1 MLTFV
6 QKGIKMKGKKRDSW
20 KSAMAGA
27 LALLM
32 ISGNLPLRVYASDT
46 VEKADTG
53 SADASVSDFTIEN
66 GVLTAYKGE
75 SKNVVIPDGVKVIGD
90 GSPVFGN
97 TVESV
102 TIPTSATEIAEMA
115 FYGCSALKSVTFAEE
130 SQLKKIGE
138 SAFYTATS
146 LERLTIP
153 EGVTEIGTNAFYAT
167 HALREINLPASLT
180 TVCGGDWF
188 GKLFTF
194 GTTAGAPQ
202 SLSAVNFADGNSVYS
217 SHDGVVYSA
226 DGKTL
231 IYCPAK
237 KTSIDWLAGVETIK
251 TDSFF
256 RSTIADLQIPEGVT
270 TIEENAFKFCAAT
283 SAIFPST
290 LKSIGRMAFYS
301 SKLNSIIFSEGLE
314 TIAASAFDEV
324 YFSKDGSITLPASLI
339 SVGSSAFGCVTD
351 SGKKVAVTV
360 LGSGTE
366 LGSYFIPNSGNITLI
381 GYPGSTAEAY
391 ANALGDNKNLTFKLI
406 GGSEEK
412 EIESVT
418 LPASL
423 EIKVGETSTLTA
435 VILPEDASDKTLT
448 WSSSDENVATVDEN
462 GKVTAVKA
470 GNAVITATASNN
482 VSASCELTVAEI
494 SDFTITD
501 GVLTGYTGAAKNVII
516 PDGVKVIGEGSS
528 VFGSEIESV
537 TIPASVTE
545 IAEYAFYGC
554 SGLKSVTFAEGS
566 ELKKI
571 GGSAFYAANSLETL
585 TIPDGVTEIGSYA
598 FCAMSRLRTISLPA
612 SLKNVC
618 GGEWFGNLFSRGTS
632 NNAPENLMN
641 INFADGGDT
650 FSSYD
655 GAVYSADGKT
665 LIYSPAAKKS
675 LEFAKGVETIGQ
687 YALWRANLT
696 SMTLPDTV
704 KTIESGAFNRSQ
716 MTKVEIPG
724 SVETIGSS
732 AFFFANVSN
741 LVLNEGLIRIE
752 DAAFSQ
758 SHVAQVTI
766 PASVTYIGETAF
778 DFEYG
783 SDYFIRFL
791 GKDTVL
797 ADEFIPYYYAIKVY
811 APSGS
816 TAEKYVADKKTAKGD
831 SCKLSFHAE
840 GFVEA
845 TAVKLDKTTAELRRR
860 QTLQLTATLEPEN
873 AQGTISWSSSDTSVA
888 TVDKNGL
895 VTAVQSGKATIT
907 ASVGTL
913 TATCEIDVVIAAG
926 ESDFLVDESGVVTGF
941 IGVDASELVIPS
953 EIDGK
958 TVTGIA
964 ASVFKDNRDIT
975 KVTLPESVKAIGE
988 DAFAGCSSLTEINL
1002 ENVTSI
1008 GKNAFGQCRALTS
1021 VRLGEGLTVIPE
1033 SAFTSCATLSSVTLP
1048 STIKEIGKNAF
1059 TLCAFKSIE
1068 LPEGLTAIRC
1078 GAFRGT
1084 PLAELHLP
1092 ASLEKF
1098 GDEYMGD
1105 VFEIAGSQAA
1115 DKSLENITI
1124 DEKNLYWTSVDGM
1137 LYSKDLSEIVF
1148 CPRGRKTAKVLDSV
1162 TTIGRYAFFMC
1173 FNLTKVELPAGLK
1186 TVSEQAFHY
1195 CEALVDCV
1203 LPAGLERVENSGFF
1217 GCEEWTGVD
1226 DIPSSVTFIGE
1237 YAFAECKGTKLVIPE
1252 GNTSIGK
1259 FAFYGYEETLREIV
1273 LPSTLRTLGDSVFS
1287 YAKNVKEIVIPEG
1300 VTSIG
1305 DQCFGISNSLESLIL
1320 PSTLKSIGE
1329 EAFKLGQGTENKLS
1343 EVYIP
1348 SSVTSIA
1355 SNAFSG
1361 RDGIK
1366 IIADNAFTAAAKFAS
1381 DNGYKLELRDSD
1393 ADFEIVDGVL
1403 KGYHG
1408 TSTDIVI
1415 PSTVT
1420 EIGEGVFVTEE
1431 GEEGVEIS
1439 KVTIPSSVVRIGKDA
1454 FNGCELTSVVFE
1466 GENLAEI
1473 GESAFAYCTKLPEI
1487 TLPEGLKV
1495 IGKAAFQGTSAIKSI
1510 NIPASVESI
1519 GESAFNTCSELTE
1532 VNFADDNKSKLK
1544 TIGKKAFYQCVR
1556 LGTLDI
1562 PEGVT
1567 TIGDQAFRTSA
1578 GLKHVY
1584 LPSTLTNFGTSA
1596 PAVFSDVNNANLSGT
1611 DELLS
1616 ITVEDGNPVYSSK
1629 DGLLYTADGETLL
1642 FCPSGI
1648 TGTVTVA
1655 DGTKT
1660 IGSSAFQRSKADHV
1674 VLHETLQ
1681 TIGSSAFKSSGFASV
1696 EIPDSVT
1703 SIGYYAFFNCNKL
1716 KSVGFGQN
1724 LRTIEDGAFSLTP
1737 LENAS
1742 LPASLESIGD
1752 DAFDS
1757 LKNYVRIENPGTVL
1771 GNGFISSHSNITVY
1785 GHSGSTAEKYVNDAK
1800 TRLGDS
1806 CGLTFKSID
1815 AFVKVTKITLDKTEL
1830 ALKQREIYNLNVTIE
1845 PDNATHKDLVYKSLD
1860 TKLAT
1865 VDENGKITALR
1876 PGTVTIRVL
1885 STDGVYA
1892 DCVLTVEADESLS
1905 DFLIDER
1912 GYITGYVGELTDLV
1926 IPASVENRAVVG
1938 IAAGA
1943 FADNRNITSLVLPDT
1958 LKEIESRA
1966 FSHCVNLGSV
1976 TFGSGLEVIGERA
1989 FEYCTHLPEVNLPE
2003 GLVTMG
2009 DYAFDSC
2016 ERLERITIPST
2027 LTEIPDGAFHL
2038 CWRLIDVVIP
2048 EGVETVGSEAFYECE
2063 GMRSLTLPNSLR
2075 TIKSEAFA
2083 ACVRLTS
2090 VVVPEGVRVIEN
2102 QAFMSCTGMTGI
2114 HLPATLEKLGGEY
2127 PGDAFERSDVL
2138 GCNHL
2143 TSVNVTAG
2151 GKYFSSKDGLLYN
2164 ADGSELIFCPR
2175 GLTDVTIPEGV
2186 ERIGDHAFF
2195 YCRILERV
2203 SLPSTLTELGANSF
2217 GVCEKLTSIVIPD
2230 GVTSIGNSA
2239 FASSASLNEVTLPSS
2254 LVTIGDTAFLGTA
2267 LRSVVIPGKV
2277 ETIGREAFAYNDHL
2291 TEATILKNVKNLG
2304 EGIFRNSPNV
2314 TVFTDSKDAPVYQYA
2329 TSRDI
2334 PVRLIESDKPDEPG
2348 IILPVLDAFDVE
2360 TVVSDGGKVVS
2371 SRERAYSGTRITLTV
2386 TPDDGYTLV
2395 KLTVTGDYGEIA
2407 VISDGDNWHFTMP
2420 ASDVKVSAEFAAPHQ
2435 AFVDVPE
2442 DAYYADAVDWAV
2454 RNGITNGVADGI
2466 FAPDASCTRAQ
2477 AVTFLWRAAG
2487 APVAD
2492 ADCGFADVDSSDYYY
2507 DAVVW
2512 AVTNGITNGVGDGLF
2527 APDEVCTRAQ
2537 IVTFLYRM
2545 AGSPKTDG
2553 TVFGDV
2559 AADSYYASAVS
2570 WAVSGGVTNGV
2581 GNDSFAPD
2589 NICTRAQI
2597 VTLLYRY
2604 AGI

>member
-1 MLTFV
+1 M
-6 QKGIKMKGKKRDSW
+6 QKKKKDAW
-20 KSAMAGA
+20 KSATAGA

-66 GVLTAYKGE
+66 GVLTAYMGE

-90 GSPVFGN
+90 GAPVFGS

-102 TIPTSATEIAEMA
+102 TIPASVTEIAEMA
-115 FYGCSALKSVTFAEE
+115 FHGCSALKSATFAEG

-146 LERLTIP
+146 LETLTIP

-256 RSTIADLQIPEGVT
+256 RSTVTDLQIPEGVT
-270 TIEENAFKFCAAT
+270 AIGENAFKFCTAT
-283 SAIFPST
+283 SVTFPST
-290 LKSIGRMAFYS
+290 LKSIGKMAFYS

-314 TIAASAFDEV
+314 TIAASAFDEI
-324 YFSKDGSITLPASLI
+324 YFSKDGSITLPASLV
-339 SVGSSAFGCVTD
+339 SVGSSVFGCVTD
-351 SGKKVAVTV
+351 NGKKVTVTV
-360 LGSGTE
+360 LGSDTQ
-366 LGSYFIPNSGNITLI
+366 LGSYFIPNSGNITLV
-381 GYPGSTAEAY
+381 GHPGSTAEAY
-391 ANALGDNKNLTFKLI
+391 ANALGDKKKLTFTLI

-412 EIESVT
+412 EVGSVT
-418 LPASL
+418 LPATL
-423 EIKVGETSTLTA
+423 ELRVGEASALTA
-435 VILPEDASDKTLT
+435 VILPADASDKTLT

-462 GKVTAVKA
+462 GNVTAVKA

-482 VSASCELTVAEI
+482 VSGSCKLTVAEI

-501 GVLTGYTGAAKNVII
+501 GVLTGYTGSAKNVVI
-516 PDGVKVIGEGSS
+516 PDGVKVIGDGSS

-545 IAEYAFYGC
+545 IAENAFYGC

-566 ELKKI
+566 GLTKI
-571 GGSAFYAANSLETL
+571 GESAFYAANSLETL

-598 FCAMSRLRTISLPA
+598 FCAMSRLRAINLPA
-612 SLKNVC
+612 SLTTVC

-675 LEFAKGVETIGQ
+675 LEFAEGVETIGQ

-696 SMTLPDTV
+696 SMKLPDTV

-766 PASVTYIGETAF
+766 PASVTYIGKNAF

-783 SDYFIRFL
+783 SDYFVRFL
-791 GKDTVL
+791 GKGTVL
-797 ADEFIPYYYAIKVY
+797 ADDFIPYYYAIKVY
-811 APSGS
+811 ASSGS

-860 QTLQLTATLEPEN
+860 QTLQLTASLEPEN
-873 AQGTISWSSSDTSVA
+873 AQGTISWSSSDASVA

-895 VTAVQSGKATIT
+895 VTALQSGKATIT

-926 ESDFLVDESGVVTGF
+926 ESDFLVNESGVVTGF

-958 TVTGIA
+958 TVTGIV
-964 ASVFKDNRDIT
+964 ASVFKNNRDIT
-975 KVTLPESVKAIGE
+975 KVTLPESVKSIGE
-988 DAFAGCSSLTEINL
+988 GAFAGCSSLVEINL

-1008 GKNAFGQCRALTS
+1008 GKNAFDQCRALKS
-1021 VRLGEGLTVIPE
+1021 VTLGEGLTVVPE
-1033 SAFTSCATLSSVTLP
+1033 SAFTSCAALTSVTLP
-1048 STIKEIGKNAF
+1048 STLKEIGKNAF
-1059 TLCAFKSIE
+1059 ALCAFTSIE
-1068 LPEGLTAIRC
+1068 LPEGLTTIRY

-1084 PLAELHLP
+1084 PLASLHLP
-1092 ASLEKF
+1092 ASLEKL
-1098 GDEYMGD
+1098 GDSYIGD
-1105 VFEIAGSQAA
+1105 GFEIPGSQAA

-1124 DEKNLYWTSVDGM
+1124 DEKNPCWTSVDGM

-1173 FNLTKVELPAGLK
+1173 FDLTKVELPAGLK

-1226 DIPSSVTFIGE
+1226 NIPSSVTFIGD

-1259 FAFYGYEETLREIV
+1259 FAFYGYEETLNEIL
-1273 LPSTLRTLGDSVFS
+1273 LPTTLRTLGDSAFAW
-1287 YAKNVKEIVIPEG
+1287 AKNVKKIVIPEG

-1305 DQCFGISNSLESLIL
+1305 EECFGITNSLERLTL
-1320 PSTLKSIGE
+1320 PSTLKSIGND
-1329 EAFKLGQGTENKLS
+1329 AFKLGQGIENKLS

-1348 SSVTSIA
+1348 ASVTSIA
-1355 SNAFSG
+1355 PNAFSG

-1366 IIADNAFTAAAKFAS
+1366 IIADNAFTAAAKFAN
-1381 DNGYKLELRDSD
+1381 DNGYELELRDSD

-1408 TSTDIVI
+1408 TNTDIVI

-1431 GEEGVEIS
+1431 GEEGVEIT

-1519 GESAFNTCSELTE
+1519 GESAFSTCSELTE
-1532 VNFADDNKSKLK
+1532 VNFADDNESQLK

-1567 TIGDQAFRTSA
+1567 TIGDQAFRASG
-1578 GLKHVY
+1578 GLKRVY
-1584 LPSTLTNFGTSA
+1584 LPSTLTEFGSSA
-1596 PAVFSDVNNANLSGT
+1596 PAVFSDVNSANLSGT

-1629 DGLLYTADGETLL
+1629 NGLLYTADGETLL

-1655 DGTKT
+1655 DGTKS

-1674 VLHETLQ
+1674 VLPDTLL
-1681 TIGSSAFKSSGFASV
+1681 TIGSGAFKSSGFTSV

-1703 SIGYYAFFNCNKL
+1703 SIGYYAFFNCKKL
-1716 KSVGFGQN
+1716 KSVEFGQS
-1724 LRTIEDGAFSLTP
+1724 LRTIEEGAFSQSP

-1742 LPASLESIGD
+1742 LPASLESVGD

-1757 LKNYVRIENPGTVL
+1757 LKNYIRIENPGTVL
-1771 GNGFISSHSNITVY
+1771 GNGFISSHSKITVY

-1815 AFVKVTKITLDKTEL
+1815 AFVKVTKITPDKTEL

-1845 PDNATHKDLVYKSLD
+1845 PENATHKDLVYKSLD

-1885 STDGVYA
+1885 STDGVFA
-1892 DCVLTVEADESLS
+1892 DCVLTVDADESLS
-1905 DFLIDER
+1905 DFTIDER
-1912 GYITGYVGELTDLV
+1912 GYITGYDGELTDLV
-1926 IPASVENRAVVG
+1926 IPTSVENRAVVG
-1938 IAAGA
+1938 IASGA
-1943 FADNRNITSLVLPDT
+1943 FANNRNITSVDLPDT
-1958 LKEIESRA
+1958 VKEIESYA
-1966 FSHCVNLGSV
+1966 FSHCVNLDSV
-1976 TFGSGLEVIGERA
+1976 SFGSGLENIGERA

-2003 GLVTMG
+2003 GLKTMG
-2009 DYAFDSC
+2009 GYAFDSC

-2027 LTEIPDGAFHL
+2027 LTEIPTGAFHL

-2063 GMRSLTLPNSLR
+2063 GMKSLTLPNSLR
-2075 TIKSEAFA
+2075 TIRSEAFA

-2102 QAFMSCTGMTGI
+2102 QAFMSCTGMTDI

-2151 GKYFSSKDGLLYN
+2151 GKYFSSNNGLLYN

-2186 ERIGDHAFF
+2186 EKIGDHAFF
-2195 YCRILERV
+2195 YCRILEKV
-2203 SLPSTLTELGANSF
+2203 NLPSSLTEIGANGF
-2217 GVCEKLTSIVIPD
+2217 GICEKLTSIVIPD
-2230 GVTSIGNSA
+2230 GVTSIGDSA

-2254 LVTIGDTAFLGTA
+2254 LVTIGDTAFLGTS
-2267 LRSVVIPGKV
+2267 LKSVVIPGKV
-2277 ETIGREAFAYNDHL
+2277 VSIGREAFAYNDHL
-2291 TEATILKNVKNLG
+2291 AEATILKNVKNFG
-2304 EGIFRNSPNV
+2304 EVIFRNSPNV
-2314 TVFTDSKDAPVYQYA
+2314 TVITDSKDAPVYQYA

-2407 VISDGDNWHFTMP
+2407 VISDGDNWYFTMP

-2454 RNGITNGVADGI
+2454 RNGVTNGVADDV
-2466 FAPDASCTRAQ
+2466 FAPDSSCTRAQ
-2477 AVTFLWRAAG
+2477 AVTFLWRAVG
-2487 APVAD
+2487 APVTGGN
-2492 ADCGFADVDSSDYYY
+2492 CVFTDVDSSDYFY

-2512 AVTNGITNGVGDGLF
+2512 AVENGITNGIGNSLF

-2545 AGSPKTDG
+2545 AGSPETEG

-2559 AADSYYASAVS
+2559 ATDSYYASAVS

-2581 GNDSFAPD
+2581 GNGLFAPD

-2597 VTLLYRY
+2597 VTFLYRY

>member
-6 QKGIKMKGKKRDSW
+6 QKGIKMKRKKRDSW

-115 FYGCSALKSVTFAEE
+115 FYGCSALKSVTFAEG

-146 LERLTIP
+146 LETLTIP

-202 SLSAVNFADGNSVYS
+202 SLSAVNFADGNAVYS

-283 SAIFPST
+283 SVIFPAT

-366 LGSYFIPNSGNITLI
+366 LGSYFIPNSGNITLV

-418 LPASL
+418 LPTTL
-423 EIKVGETSTLTA
+423 ELRVGETSTLTA
-435 VILPEDASDKTLT
+435 SVLPKDASDKTLT

-501 GVLTGYTGAAKNVII
+501 GVLTGYTGSAKNVVI

-528 VFGSEIESV
+528 VFGNNIESV

-545 IAEYAFYGC
+545 IADYAFNGC
-554 SGLKSVTFAEGS
+554 AGLKSVTFADGS
-566 ELKKI
+566 QLNRI
-571 GGSAFYAANSLETL
+571 GGSAFYAANSLESL
-585 TIPDGVTEIGSYA
+585 TIPESVTEIGIYA

-618 GGEWFGNLFSRGTS
+618 GGEWFGNLFARGTYG
-632 NNAPENLMN
+632 APESLINVN
-641 INFADGGDT
+641 IMGEGRYA
-650 FSSYD
+650 SYD
-655 GAVYSADGKT
+655 GAVYSSDNKT
-665 LIYSPAAKKS
+665 LIYCPAAKKS
-675 LEFAKGVETIGQ
+675 LNFADGVETIGE
-687 YALWRANLT
+687 YAFCNSRLT
-696 SMTLPDTV
+696 SVTIPGTV
-704 KTIESGAFNRSQ
+704 KSIAANAFNRSK
-716 MTKVEIPG
+716 MTTVEIPG

-741 LVLNEGLIRIE
+741 LILNEGLLRIE

-758 SHVAQVTI
+758 SRVAQVTI

-895 VTAVQSGKATIT
+895 VTALQSGKATIT

-913 TATCEIDVVIAAG
+913 TATCEIDVVIAEG

-988 DAFAGCSSLTEINL
+988 GAFAGCSSLTEINL

-1124 DEKNLYWTSVDGM
+1124 DEKNPYWTSVDGM

-1173 FNLTKVELPAGLK
+1173 FDLTKVELPAGLK
-1186 TVSEQAFHY
+1186 VVSEQAFHY

-1226 DIPSSVTFIGE
+1226 DIPSSVTFIGD

-1259 FAFYGYEETLREIV
+1259 FAFYGYEETLNEIL
-1273 LPSTLRTLGDSVFS
+1273 LPTTLRTLGDSAFAW
-1287 YAKNVKEIVIPEG
+1287 AKNVKEIVIPEG
-1300 VTSIG
+1300 VTYIG
-1305 DQCFGISNSLESLIL
+1305 EECFGITNSLEKLTL
-1320 PSTLKSIGE
+1320 PSTLKSIGKD
-1329 EAFKLGQGTENKLS
+1329 AFKLGHGTENKLS

-1348 SSVTSIA
+1348 ASVTSIA

-1366 IIADNAFTAAAKFAS
+1366 IIADNAFTAAAKFANE
-1381 DNGYKLELRDSD
+1381 NGYKLELRDSD

-1431 GEEGVEIS
+1431 GEEGVEIT
-1439 KVTIPSSVVRIGKDA
+1439 KVTIPSSVVKIGKDA
-1454 FNGCELTSVVFE
+1454 FNGCELTSVIFE

-1674 VLHETLQ
+1674 VLPETLQ

-1771 GNGFISSHSNITVY
+1771 GNGFISSHSKITVY
-1785 GHSGSTAEKYVNDAK
+1785 GHSGSTAEKYVNDVK

-1806 CGLTFKSID
+1806 CGLAFKSID
-1815 AFVKVTKITLDKTEL
+1815 AFVKVTKITLDKTAL
-1830 ALKQREIYNLNVTIE
+1830 TLKQRETYNLNVTIE

-1876 PGTVTIRVL
+1876 LGTVTIRVL

-1958 LKEIESRA
+1958 LKEIESLS

-2102 QAFMSCTGMTGI
+2102 QAFMSCTGMTSI

-2407 VISDGDNWHFTMP
+2407 VISDGDNWYFTMP

-2454 RNGITNGVADGI
+2454 RNGVTNGVADGI

>member
-1 MLTFV
+1 
-6 QKGIKMKGKKRDSW
+6 MKRKKRDSW

-146 LERLTIP
+146 LETLTIP

-202 SLSAVNFADGNSVYS
+202 SLSAVNFADGNAVYS

-226 DGKTL
+226 DGKML

-381 GYPGSTAEAY
+381 GYSGSTAEAY

-501 GVLTGYTGAAKNVII
+501 GVLTGYTGSAKNVVI

-528 VFGSEIESV
+528 VFGNEIESV

-566 ELKKI
+566 GLTKI
-571 GGSAFYAANSLETL
+571 GESAFYAANSLESL
-585 TIPDGVTEIGSYA
+585 TIPKGVTEIGIYA

-618 GGEWFGNLFSRGTS
+618 GGEWFGNLFARGTYG
-632 NNAPENLMN
+632 APESLINVN
-641 INFADGGDT
+641 IMGEGRYA
-650 FSSYD
+650 SYD
-655 GAVYSADGKT
+655 GAVYSSDNKT
-665 LIYSPAAKKS
+665 LIYCPAAKKS
-675 LEFAKGVETIGQ
+675 LNFADGVETIGE
-687 YALWRANLT
+687 YAFCNSRLT
-696 SMTLPDTV
+696 SVTIPGTV
-704 KTIESGAFNRSQ
+704 KSIAANAFNRSQ
-716 MTKVEIPG
+716 MTTVEIPG

-741 LVLNEGLIRIE
+741 LILNEGLLRIE

-766 PASVTYIGETAF
+766 PASVTYIGKNAF

-797 ADEFIPYYYAIKVY
+797 ADEFIPYYYNIKIY

-816 TAEKYVADKKTAKGD
+816 TAETYVAKKKAEKGD
-831 SCKLSFHAE
+831 SCKLTFHAE

-845 TAVKLDKTTAELRRR
+845 TAIRLDKTTAELRRR

-907 ASVGTL
+907 ASAGTL
-913 TATCEIDVVIAAG
+913 TATCEIDVVIAEG

-941 IGVDASELVIPS
+941 IGVDASEIVIPS

-988 DAFAGCSSLTEINL
+988 GAFAGCSSLTEINL

-1021 VRLGEGLTVIPE
+1021 VRLGEGLAVIPE
-1033 SAFTSCATLSSVTLP
+1033 SAFTSCAALTSVTLP

-1137 LYSKDLSEIVF
+1137 LYSKDLSEVVF

-1173 FNLTKVELPAGLK
+1173 FDLTKVELPAGLK

-1226 DIPSSVTFIGE
+1226 DIPLSVTFIGD

-1273 LPSTLRTLGDSVFS
+1273 LPSTLRTLGDSAFS

-1348 SSVTSIA
+1348 ASVTSIA

-1366 IIADNAFTAAAKFAS
+1366 IIADNAFTAAAKFAN
-1381 DNGYKLELRDSD
+1381 DNGYELELRDSD

-1431 GEEGVEIS
+1431 GEEGVEIT
-1439 KVTIPSSVVRIGKDA
+1439 KVTIPSSVVKIGKDA
-1454 FNGCELTSVVFE
+1454 FNGCELTSVIFE

-1532 VNFADDNKSKLK
+1532 VNFADDNKSQLK

-1567 TIGDQAFRTSA
+1567 TIGDQAFRASG
-1578 GLKHVY
+1578 GLKRVY
-1584 LPSTLTNFGTSA
+1584 LPSTLTEFGSSA
-1596 PAVFSDVNNANLSGT
+1596 PAVFSDVNSANLSGT

-1674 VLHETLQ
+1674 VLPETLQ

-1757 LKNYVRIENPGTVL
+1757 LKNYIRIENPGTVL
-1771 GNGFISSHSNITVY
+1771 GSGFISSHSKITVY

-1815 AFVKVTKITLDKTEL
+1815 AFVKVTKITLDKTAL
-1830 ALKQREIYNLNVTIE
+1830 TLKQRETYNLNVTIE

-1860 TKLAT
+1860 TRLAT

-1989 FEYCTHLPEVNLPE
+1989 FEYCTHLPEINLPE

-2102 QAFMSCTGMTGI
+2102 QTFMSCTGLTSI

-2151 GKYFSSKDGLLYN
+2151 GKYFSSNNGLLYN
-2164 ADGSELIFCPR
+2164 ADRSELLFCPR
-2175 GLTDVTIPEGV
+2175 GLTEATVPEGV
-2186 ERIGDHAFF
+2186 KKIGDHAFF
-2195 YCRILERV
+2195 YCRILEKV
-2203 SLPSTLTELGANSF
+2203 SLPSTLTGIGANGF
-2217 GVCEKLTSIVIPD
+2217 GICEKLSSIVIPE
-2230 GVTSIGNSA
+2230 GVTSIGDSA
-2239 FASSASLNEVTLPSS
+2239 FASAASLEEVKLPES
-2254 LVTIGDTAFLGTA
+2254 LVTIGNTAFLGTS
-2267 LRSVVIPGKV
+2267 LKSVVIPGNV
-2277 ETIGREAFAYNDHL
+2277 VTIGKEAFAYNDNL
-2291 TEATILKNVKNLG
+2291 TEATILKNVKNIG
-2304 EGIFRNSPNV
+2304 DNIFRNSPNV
-2314 TVFTDSKDAPVYQYA
+2314 MVFTDSKDAPIYSCVTA
-2329 TSRDI
+2329 AGI
-2334 PVRLIESDKPDEPG
+2334 PVKLITTDEPDDPVF
-2348 IILPVLDAFDVE
+2348 IFPILDSFDIV
-2360 TVVSDGGKVVS
+2360 TSVTGGGKIVSD
-2371 SRERAYSGTRITLTV
+2371 RESAYSGTRITVTV
-2386 TPDDGYTLV
+2386 TPYDGYELV
-2395 KLTVTGDYGEIA
+2395 KLNVSGDSGKVA
-2407 VISDGDNWHFTMP
+2407 VISDGNSWYFTMP
-2420 ASDVKVSAEFAAPHQ
+2420 ASDVKITAEFAAARQ
-2435 AFVDVPE
+2435 VFEDVSD

>member
-1 MLTFV
+1 M
-6 QKGIKMKGKKRDSW
+6 QKKKKDAW
-20 KSAMAGA
+20 KSATAGA

-66 GVLTAYKGE
+66 GVLTAYMGE

-90 GSPVFGN
+90 GAPVFGS

-102 TIPTSATEIAEMA
+102 TIPTSVTEIAEMA
-115 FYGCSALKSVTFAEE
+115 FYGCSALKSVTFAEG

-146 LERLTIP
+146 LETLTIP

-202 SLSAVNFADGNSVYS
+202 SLSAVNFAGGNSVYS

-237 KTSIDWLAGVETIK
+237 KTSIDWLEGVETIK

-270 TIEENAFKFCAAT
+270 AIEENAFKFCTAT
-283 SAIFPST
+283 SVTFPST
-290 LKSIGRMAFYS
+290 LKSIGKMAFYS

-314 TIAASAFDEV
+314 TIAASAFDEI
-324 YFSKDGSITLPASLI
+324 YFSKDGSIILPASLV
-339 SVGSSAFGCVTD
+339 SVGSSVFGCVTD
-351 SGKKVAVTV
+351 NGKKVTVTV
-360 LGSGTE
+360 LGSDTQ
-366 LGSYFIPNSGNITLI
+366 LGSYFIPNSGNITLV
-381 GYPGSTAEAY
+381 GHPGSTAEAY
-391 ANALGDNKNLTFKLI
+391 ANALGDGKNLTFKLI
-406 GGSEEK
+406 GGSEKK
-412 EIESVT
+412 EVGSVT
-418 LPASL
+418 LPATL
-423 EIKVGETSTLTA
+423 ELRVGETSALTA

-482 VSASCELTVAEI
+482 VSGSCKLTVAEI

-501 GVLTGYTGAAKNVII
+501 GVLTGYTGSAKNVVI
-516 PDGVKVIGEGSS
+516 PDGVKVIGDGST

-545 IAEYAFYGC
+545 IAENAFYGC

-566 ELKKI
+566 GLTKI

-598 FCAMSRLRTISLPA
+598 FCAMSRLRAINLPA

-618 GGEWFGNLFSRGTS
+618 GGDWFGNLFSRGTS

-675 LEFAKGVETIGQ
+675 LEFAEGVETIGQ

-696 SMTLPDTV
+696 SMKLPDTV
-704 KTIESGAFNRSQ
+704 KTIGSGAFNRSQ

-766 PASVTYIGETAF
+766 PASATYIGKNAF

-783 SDYFIRFL
+783 SDYLVRFL
-791 GKDTVL
+791 GKGTVL
-797 ADEFIPYYYAIKVY
+797 ADDFIPYYYAIKVY

-860 QTLQLTATLEPEN
+860 QTLQLTASLEPEN
-873 AQGTISWSSSDTSVA
+873 AQGTISWSSSDASVA

-895 VTAVQSGKATIT
+895 VTALQSGKATIT

-964 ASVFKDNRDIT
+964 ASAFKNNRDIT
-975 KVTLPESVKAIGE
+975 KVTLPESVKSIGE
-988 DAFAGCSSLTEINL
+988 GAFAGCSSLVEINL

-1008 GKNAFGQCRALTS
+1008 GKNAFDQCRALKS
-1021 VRLGEGLTVIPE
+1021 VTLGEGLTVVPE
-1033 SAFTSCATLSSVTLP
+1033 SAFTSCAALTSVTLP
-1048 STIKEIGKNAF
+1048 STLKEIGKNAF
-1059 TLCAFKSIE
+1059 ALCAFTSIE
-1068 LPEGLTAIRC
+1068 LPEGLTTIRY

-1084 PLAELHLP
+1084 PLASLHLP
-1092 ASLEKF
+1092 ASLEKL
-1098 GDEYMGD
+1098 GDSYIGD
-1105 VFEIAGSQAA
+1105 VFEIPGSQAA

-1124 DEKNLYWTSVDGM
+1124 DEKNPCWTSVDGM

-1173 FNLTKVELPAGLK
+1173 FDLTKVELPAGLK

-1226 DIPSSVTFIGE
+1226 NIPSSVTFIGD

-1259 FAFYGYEETLREIV
+1259 FAFYGYEETLNEIL
-1273 LPSTLRTLGDSVFS
+1273 LPTTLRTLGDSAFAW
-1287 YAKNVKEIVIPEG
+1287 AKNVKEIVIPEG

-1305 DQCFGISNSLESLIL
+1305 EECFGITNSLERLTL
-1320 PSTLKSIGE
+1320 PSTLKSIGKD
-1329 EAFKLGQGTENKLS
+1329 AFKLGQGIENKLS

-1348 SSVTSIA
+1348 ASVTSIA
-1355 SNAFSG
+1355 PNAFSG

-1366 IIADNAFTAAAKFAS
+1366 IIADNAFTAAAKFAN
-1381 DNGYKLELRDSD
+1381 DNGYELELRDSD

-1408 TSTDIVI
+1408 TKTDIVI

-1431 GEEGVEIS
+1431 GEEGVEIT

-1495 IGKAAFQGTSAIKSI
+1495 IGKAAFQCTSAIKSI

-1519 GESAFNTCSELTE
+1519 GESAFSTCSELTE
-1532 VNFADDNKSKLK
+1532 VNFADDNESQLK

-1567 TIGDQAFRTSA
+1567 TIGDQAFRASG
-1578 GLKHVY
+1578 GLKRVY
-1584 LPSTLTNFGTSA
+1584 LPSTLTEFGSSA
-1596 PAVFSDVNNANLSGT
+1596 PAVFSNVNSANLSGT

-1629 DGLLYTADGETLL
+1629 NGLLYTADGETLL

-1655 DGTKT
+1655 DGTKS

-1674 VLHETLQ
+1674 VLPDTLL
-1681 TIGSSAFKSSGFASV
+1681 TIGSGSFKSSGFTSV

-1703 SIGYYAFFNCNKL
+1703 SIGYYAFFNCKKL
-1716 KSVGFGQN
+1716 KSVEFGQS
-1724 LRTIEDGAFSLTP
+1724 LRTIEEGAFSQSP

-1742 LPASLESIGD
+1742 LPASLESVGD

-1757 LKNYVRIENPGTVL
+1757 LKNYIRIENPGTVL
-1771 GNGFISSHSNITVY
+1771 GNGFISSHSKITVY
-1785 GHSGSTAEKYVNDAK
+1785 GHSDSTAEKYVNDAK

-1845 PDNATHKDLVYKSLD
+1845 PDNATHKDIVYKSLD

-1885 STDGVYA
+1885 STDGVFA
-1892 DCVLTVEADESLS
+1892 DCVLTVDADESLS
-1905 DFLIDER
+1905 DFTIDER

-1926 IPASVENRAVVG
+1926 IPTSVENRAVVG
-1938 IAAGA
+1938 IASGA
-1943 FADNRNITSLVLPDT
+1943 FANNRNITSVDLPDT
-1958 LKEIESRA
+1958 VKEIESYA
-1966 FSHCVNLGSV
+1966 FSHCVNLDSV
-1976 TFGSGLEVIGERA
+1976 SFGSGLENIGERA

-2003 GLVTMG
+2003 GLKTMSS
-2009 DYAFDSC
+2009 YAFDSC

-2027 LTEIPDGAFHL
+2027 LTEIPTGAFHL

-2063 GMRSLTLPNSLR
+2063 GMKSLTLPNSLR
-2075 TIKSEAFA
+2075 TIRSEAFA

-2175 GLTDVTIPEGV
+2175 GLTDVTIPEGI
-2186 ERIGDHAFF
+2186 EKIGDHAFF
-2195 YCRILERV
+2195 YCRILEKV
-2203 SLPSTLTELGANSF
+2203 NLPSSLTEIGANGF
-2217 GVCEKLTSIVIPD
+2217 GICEKLTSIVIPD
-2230 GVTSIGNSA
+2230 GVTSIGDSA
-2239 FASSASLNEVTLPSS
+2239 FASAASLNEVTLPSS
-2254 LVTIGDTAFLGTA
+2254 LVTIGDTAFLGTS
-2267 LRSVVIPGKV
+2267 LKSVVIPGKV
-2277 ETIGREAFAYNDHL
+2277 VSIGREAFAYNDHL
-2291 TEATILKNVKNLG
+2291 AEATILKNVKNFG
-2304 EGIFRNSPNV
+2304 EVIFRNSPNV
-2314 TVFTDSKDAPVYQYA
+2314 TVITDSKDAPVYQYA

-2407 VISDGDNWHFTMP
+2407 VISDGDNWYFTMP

-2454 RNGITNGVADGI
+2454 RNGVTNGVADDV
-2466 FAPDASCTRAQ
+2466 FAPDSSCTRAQ
-2477 AVTFLWRAAG
+2477 AVTFLWRAVG
-2487 APVAD
+2487 APVTGG
-2492 ADCGFADVDSSDYYY
+2492 DCVFTDVDSSDYFY

-2512 AVTNGITNGVGDGLF
+2512 AVENGITNGIGNSLF

-2545 AGSPKTDG
+2545 AGSPETEG

-2559 AADSYYASAVS
+2559 ATDSYYASAVS

-2581 GNDSFAPD
+2581 GNGLFAPD

-2597 VTLLYRY
+2597 VTFLYRY

>member
-6 QKGIKMKGKKRDSW
+6 QKGIKMKRKKRDSW

-146 LERLTIP
+146 LETLTIP

-270 TIEENAFKFCAAT
+270 TIEKNAFKFCAAT

-351 SGKKVAVTV
+351 SGKKVDVTV

-418 LPASL
+418 LPTTL
-423 EIKVGETSTLTA
+423 ELRVGETSTLTA
-435 VILPEDASDKTLT
+435 SVLPEDASDKTLT

-482 VSASCELTVAEI
+482 VSGSCKLTVAEI

-501 GVLTGYTGAAKNVII
+501 GVLTGYTGSAKNVVI

-528 VFGSEIESV
+528 VFGNEIESV
-537 TIPASVTE
+537 TIPTSVTE
-545 IAEYAFYGC
+545 IADYAFNGC

-566 ELKKI
+566 GLTKI
-571 GGSAFYAANSLETL
+571 GGSAFYAANSLESL
-585 TIPDGVTEIGSYA
+585 TIPEGVTEIGSYA
-598 FCAMSRLRTISLPA
+598 FCAMSRLRAINLPA

-641 INFADGGDT
+641 VNFADGGDT

-860 QTLQLTATLEPEN
+860 QTLQLTASLEPEN

-895 VTAVQSGKATIT
+895 VTALQSGKATIT

-913 TATCEIDVVIAAG
+913 TATCEIDVVIAEG

-964 ASVFKDNRDIT
+964 ASAFKDNRDIT

-988 DAFAGCSSLTEINL
+988 DAFAGCSLLTEINL

-1173 FNLTKVELPAGLK
+1173 FDLTKVELPAGLK

-1195 CEALVDCV
+1195 CETLVDCV

-1226 DIPSSVTFIGE
+1226 NIPSSVTFIGD

-1252 GNTSIGK
+1252 GNTSVGK

-1273 LPSTLRTLGDSVFS
+1273 LPSTLRTLGNSAFS

-1348 SSVTSIA
+1348 ASVTNIA
-1355 SNAFSG
+1355 SNAFAG

-1408 TSTDIVI
+1408 TKTDIVI

-1431 GEEGVEIS
+1431 GEEGVEIT

-1454 FNGCELTSVVFE
+1454 FNGCELTSVIFE

-1674 VLHETLQ
+1674 VLPETLQ

-1752 DAFDS
+1752 NAFDS
-1757 LKNYVRIENPGTVL
+1757 LKNYIRIENPGTVL
-1771 GNGFISSHSNITVY
+1771 GSGFISSHSKITVY

-1815 AFVKVTKITLDKTEL
+1815 AFVKVTKITIDKTGL
-1830 ALKQREIYNLNVTIE
+1830 TLKQRETYDLNVTIE
-1845 PDNATHKDLVYKSLD
+1845 PGNATHKELVYKSLD
-1860 TKLAT
+1860 TKIAT

-1989 FEYCTHLPEVNLPE
+1989 FEYCTHLPELNLPE

-2048 EGVETVGSEAFYECE
+2048 EGVETIGSEAFYECE

-2102 QAFMSCTGMTGI
+2102 QAFMSCTGLTSI

-2195 YCRILERV
+2195 YCRILEKV
-2203 SLPSTLTELGANSF
+2203 NLPSSLTEIGANGF
-2217 GVCEKLTSIVIPD
+2217 GICEKLTSIVIPD
-2230 GVTSIGNSA
+2230 GVTSIGDSA

-2254 LVTIGDTAFLGTA
+2254 LVTIGDTAFLGTS
-2267 LRSVVIPGKV
+2267 LKSVVIPGKV
-2277 ETIGREAFAYNDHL
+2277 ETIGKEAFAFNGHL
-2291 TEATILKNVKNLG
+2291 TKATILKNVKNLG

-2314 TVFTDSKDAPVYQYA
+2314 TVFTDSKYAPVYQYA

-2407 VISDGDNWHFTMP
+2407 VISDGDNWYFTMP

-2454 RNGITNGVADGI
+2454 GNGITNGVADGI